1 MLLTYALQLNCF
13 ATNASIVVVVQSN
26 SLILNMYPLD
36 DNSTEQQLCKQ
47 LNTLTFQATVLFGVS
62 NYSLG
67 SVSTYSTTTPLSLT
81 FACQDGCAA
90 ALAATSASY
99 SFFFSQANV
108 NIQDTISSFQ
118 IERYNRVS
126 CIANP
131 TISFDS
137 VNNVLIIHGTDNG
150 CKLPYIA
157 AKSVQ
162 VILSAYPDIVLYKS
176 LSLAGITNLQQVLDN
191 LVIDCM
197 NDYTDTEQRSCQRLI
212 EQFTSQ
218 SNYAELTLQF
228 PGLVPDNSTVSTYVR
243 DSPFS
248 IYTEISTMSDNFVNK
263 FDCYS
268 SQSIIMYKDTLRLS
282 MEINQSKLHCLQ
294 PMQTYIGSYDQ
305 TRTVIQVQDNPDFRL
320 SKTVQF
326 TFMNSIYDFST
337 ADVYLSCQDEQE
349 GVKKCLN
356 KLEMARNMSS
366 WTSFIERRFYKNGN
380 VVQAFQT
387 LSSSRLAKL
396 DYNAAINISKT
407 QVCINISGWT
417 TNKETIQVRLYL
429 LAGFPKFTLS
439 GHSQILEIK
448 GQISY
453 PISFDI
459 QPYCMNLQL
468 DDDQLKI
475 YELIKESDNISG
487 LFHFM
492 GLQSSIEKIT
502 FADEQKYINYLG
514 LISGIS
520 VVIALIWFSIALA
533 KELR

>member
-1 MLLTYALQLNCF
+1 
-13 ATNASIVVVVQSN
+13 
-26 SLILNMYPLD
+26 
-36 DNSTEQQLCKQ
+36 
-47 LNTLTFQATVLFGVS
+47 
-62 NYSLG
+62 
-67 SVSTYSTTTPLSLT
+67 
-81 FACQDGCAA
+81 
-90 ALAATSASY
+90 
-99 SFFFSQANV
+99 
-108 NIQDTISSFQ
+108 
-118 IERYNRVS
+118 
-126 CIANP
+126 
-131 TISFDS
+131 
-137 VNNVLIIHGTDNG
+137 
-150 CKLPYIA
+150 
-157 AKSVQ
+157 
-162 VILSAYPDIVLYKS
+162 
-176 LSLAGITNLQQVLDN
+176 
-191 LVIDCM
+191 
-197 NDYTDTEQRSCQRLI
+197 
-212 EQFTSQ
+212 
-218 SNYAELTLQF
+218 
-228 PGLVPDNSTVSTYVR
+228 
-243 DSPFS
+243 
-248 IYTEISTMSDNFVNK
+248 
-263 FDCYS
+263 
-268 SQSIIMYKDTLRLS
+268 
-282 MEINQSKLHCLQ
+282 
-294 PMQTYIGSYDQ
+294 MQTYIGSYDQ